1 MQAFDDR
8 LIKSRTIKTHKRD
21 ASLKD
26 TPQGEF
32 IFDYNDGQK
41 VHDEDMTIRNFIE
54 VRNAYRTKVFPPTK
68 KKTMIGGFVLAK
80 ALGDDDEDENDD
92 DEELE
97 LKRKQD
103 VVDLKPGQVA
113 DPTEGPYKK
122 MIFLDNALAPMHR
135 MKRLNKDFELPPYI
149 AKFLKMQSIGLTLWD
164 SFKRHPKFNNKER
177 VVCMIH
183 GSERFR
189 LVSAIFKQN
198 MYSGIYDDLDP
209 LWTPINLF
217 ETDPKNLVKY

>member
-1 MQAFDDR
+1 M
-8 LIKSRTIKTHKRD
+8 
-21 ASLKD
+21 
-26 TPQGEF
+26 
-32 IFDYNDGQK
+32 
-41 VHDEDMTIRNFIE
+41 HDEDITIRDFIK
-54 VRNAYRTKVFPPTK
+54 VRNKYRSKVFPPAK
-68 KKTMIGGFVLAK
+68 KKTTIGGFVLAD
-80 ALGDDDEDENDD
+80 ALGDDDEDEEQDLRNR
-92 DEELE
+92 EEFIE
-97 LKRKQD
+97 
-103 VVDLKPGQVA
+103 LKPGQLA

-149 AKFLKMQSIGLTLWD
+149 AKFLKMQSVGLTLWD

-183 GSERFR
+183 GTERFR

-198 MYSGIYDDLDP
+198 MYSGVYDDLDP

-217 ETDPKNLVKY
+217 ETDPKNLIKY